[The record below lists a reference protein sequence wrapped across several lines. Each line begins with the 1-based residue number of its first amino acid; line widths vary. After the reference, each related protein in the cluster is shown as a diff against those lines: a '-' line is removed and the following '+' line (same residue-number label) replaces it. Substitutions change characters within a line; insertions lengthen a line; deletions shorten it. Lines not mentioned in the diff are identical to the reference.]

1 MARTP
6 LTLGQR
12 KGRTRISGTGKP
24 PKKFKRVAISY
35 AYKLSVVE
43 FYDAVVS
50 KDKMHLIVKYFYDA
64 DQTDRQLIHFELRKT
79 LLFNM
84 ALEINCGDNY
94 VRAGGTVN

>member
-43 FYDAVVS
+43 
-50 KDKMHLIVKYFYDA
+50 
-64 DQTDRQLIHFELRKT
+64 
-79 LLFNM
+79 
-84 ALEINCGDNY
+84 
-94 VRAGGTVN
+94 GT